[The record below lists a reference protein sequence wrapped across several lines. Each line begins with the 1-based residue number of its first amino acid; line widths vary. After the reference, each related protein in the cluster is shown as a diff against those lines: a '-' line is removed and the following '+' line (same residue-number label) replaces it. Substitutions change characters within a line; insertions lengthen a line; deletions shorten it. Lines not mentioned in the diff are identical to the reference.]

1 MHSLGTGVLRSGLR
15 KAGTWRSSRPGGQ
28 LGCSSLKCCF
38 FPLGS
43 NHSHLSTLLFVGP
56 QTSTFLPKER
66 KKLNHLQLHIQRL
79 HSMNLAST
87 APGAPGHPRQ
97 VPPGADAPK
106 TSMPTKA
113 SASGRRA
120 IPKKCRR
127 RAIGLDLAGSDWIE
141 HQLPCRGAGA
151 SLSCRRTQPTAP
163 GWGRARVQ
171 GPDKLT
177 PSGSAGRLPASRVES
192 GRGSGPSEF
201 GWKRCPR

>member
-113 SASGRRA
+113 SASG
-120 IPKKCRR
+120 
-127 RAIGLDLAGSDWIE
+127 LAE
-141 HQLPCRGAGA
+141 
-151 SLSCRRTQPTAP
+151 
-163 GWGRARVQ
+163 GR
-171 GPDKLT
+171 
-177 PSGSAGRLPASRVES
+177 SRDVGDVVGNHHENQ
-192 GRGSGPSEF
+192 EA
-201 GWKRCPR
+201 KREREACF